1 MKVNETFLLKQSLY
15 KAFPGITEVEA
26 ESLVH
31 KGKINPYPSGTVMC
45 VEGAVEHEF
54 YVILGGR
61 VKVTKK
67 INNETDRVLN
77 YLGQGDFFG
86 EMGLIHDAPRAA
98 TVIAETD
105 ILVLEVDEIGFNQ
118 VLEEVSTIS
127 MAMVKEVSRRL
138 RDNDDMAIEDLRE
151 KASELAIAYQRL
163 AELDLARREFLT
175 TIAHELRTP
184 LTSAN
189 GYMSAIKMGM
199 VGDDDLAQI
208 LDIVSANLDRLT
220 MLTNDILFLQE
231 MELILSEFESIN
243 LISLLE
249 QVIESERAFAEKIG
263 VSIDLE
269 CDLDEV
275 MISGDVASLEKAF
288 KAILNNAIKFSFS
301 DGRVLV
307 SLKKEKGGVVVQI
320 LDEGIGVSEED
331 LPHIFT
337 RFWRREKFENRL
349 FDGVGLGLS
358 IAKQVIAQHGGEINV
373 ESEEGQGT
381 KVTVLL

>member
-15 KAFPGITEVEA
+15 KAFPGITDVEA

-31 KGKINPYPSGTVMC
+31 KGKINSYPLGTVMC

-54 YVILGGR
+54 YIILEGR

-105 ILVLEVDEIGFNQ
+105 ILVLEVNEIGFNQ

-151 KASELAIAYQRL
+151 KAGELAIAYQRL

-199 VGDDDLAQI
+199 VGDDDLGRI
-208 LDIVSANLDRLT
+208 LDIVSANLERLT
-220 MLTNDILFLQE
+220 TLTNDILFLQE
-231 MELILSEFESIN
+231 MELILSEFDNIN
-243 LISLLE
+243 LINLLE
-249 QVIESERAFAEKIG
+249 QVIESENAFAEKIG

-288 KAILNNAIKFSFS
+288 RAI
-301 DGRVLV
+301 
-307 SLKKEKGGVVVQI
+307 
-320 LDEGIGVSEED
+320 
-331 LPHIFT
+331 
-337 RFWRREKFENRL
+337 
-349 FDGVGLGLS
+349 
-358 IAKQVIAQHGGEINV
+358 
-373 ESEEGQGT
+373 T
-381 KVTVLL
+381 K